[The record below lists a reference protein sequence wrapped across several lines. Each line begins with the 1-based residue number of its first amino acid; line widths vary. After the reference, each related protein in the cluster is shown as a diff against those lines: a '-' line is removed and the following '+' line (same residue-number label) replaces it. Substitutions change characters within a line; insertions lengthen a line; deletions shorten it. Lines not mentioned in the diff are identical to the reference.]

1 MQKKMFKAI
10 MQPFKNLFELM
21 SVHYPRR
28 DTSFSDSTVLQK
40 SIYVALT
47 YFCVVWNQYSF

>member
-21 SVHYPRR
+21 SVHSPNR
-28 DTSFSDSTVLQK
+28 DTLFSDGTVLQK
-40 SIYVALT
+40 GIYVAST